1 MSGVLVP
8 DLLLVTALN
17 SAASSAGPR
26 PRVPHFDAVDCGS
39 VMTSMMAQF
48 HRVMRICMCGA
59 SAPDRRLVRVGEGP
73 RPGVRWP
80 VFGSLDYIY
89 VPAADVD
96 GEVLRYVQ
104 TLGAELVWKVRGMG
118 TTVAC
123 LRVGES
129 GPAILLSG
137 HLRGQGAILVY
148 RVPDYAATV
157 AQLRARNLA
166 VRELEIPHGPCAT
179 FTMEAGQRYAVYQLV
194 RPDAVHL
201 FDGRIDP

>member
-1 MSGVLVP
+1 VP
-8 DLLLVTALN
+8 QLAAAYRGDDALSRAWYESVWVAHLRLTAVPSE
-17 SAASSAGPR
+17 SAE
-26 PRVPHFDAVDCGS
+26 
-39 VMTSMMAQF
+39 
-48 HRVMRICMCGA
+48 
-59 SAPDRRLVRVGEGP
+59 APAPGE
-73 RPGVRWP
+73 RWL

-96 GEVLRYVQ
+96 GEALRYVQ

-137 HLRGQGAILVY
+137 HLHGPGAILVY
-148 RVPDYAATV
+148 RVQDYAATL
-157 AQLRARNLA
+157 AQLRARGVA
-166 VRELEIPHGPCAT
+166 VHELEIPHGPCAA
-179 FTMEAGQRYAVYQLV
+179 FTIEAGQRYAVYQLV

-201 FDGRIDP
+201 FDGRVDP